1 MLWSCIL
8 LPQLPPE
15 GQQATLEALCLWA
28 LQWSSEVSPRAAGTD
43 PGDPCA
49 ALWLELGAS
58 QRLLGAPVPLLEAMR
73 NGLASLGHACR
84 LGLAPTPRAA
94 ALLARSDGIALTPS
108 ALRTRLA
115 SLPLAQLA
123 LPPEQL
129 AVLRSTG
136 LATIGELLALPDDAI
151 ARRLGPASARYLQRL
166 TGRLAEPLP
175 MYSAPARFAVR
186 HELPGPVHDTTA
198 LLFPLQRLLAALQ
211 GYLRGLDRAIQ
222 RCTLRLEHHRR
233 EPTCVTIGMAAP
245 GREAAQLLVLVRE
258 RFTRLVLPA
267 PVLGLVLEAPELL
280 EPLVVQLDGFSS
292 AAQDAGALQ
301 QLIARLG
308 ARLGEQQVRRL
319 GTQADHRPEHA
330 WRALPA
336 EAAGQPASDVGSDAP
351 RPCWLLPEPQPI
363 GAPGELLAGPERI
376 EGGWWEGAD
385 IARDYYL
392 ARGLDG
398 ARMWVYRELRGG
410 GWHVHGYWA

>member
-1 MLWSCIL
+1 MY
-8 LPQLPPE
+8 
-15 GQQATLEALCLWA
+15 G
-28 LQWSSEVSPRAAGTD
+28 
-43 PGDPCA
+43 
-49 ALWLELGAS
+49 
-58 QRLLGAPVPLLEAMR
+58 VPA
-73 NGLASLGHACR
+73 H
-84 LGLAPTPRAA
+84 
-94 ALLARSDGIALTPS
+94 
-108 ALRTRLA
+108 
-115 SLPLAQLA
+115 
-123 LPPEQL
+123 
-129 AVLRSTG
+129 
-136 LATIGELLALPDDAI
+136 
-151 ARRLGPASARYLQRL
+151 
-166 TGRLAEPLP
+166 
-175 MYSAPARFAVR
+175 FAVR

-280 EPLVVQLDGFSS
+280 EPLVVQFDGFSS

-319 GTQADHRPEHA
+319 GTQADHRPERA

-336 EAAGQPASDVGSDAP
+336 EAAGHATSDAGSDAP

-363 GAPGELLAGPERI
+363 GVPGELLAGPERI
-376 EGGWWEGAD
+376 EGGWWEGTD

-392 ARGLDG
+392 ARSGDG
-398 ARMWVYRELRGG
+398 ARTWVYRDLRGG